1 MDLKG
6 EHLMCDICDMGDFMR
21 EWWAE
26 KEAREAAA
34 EVEAAKRQEQARDD
48 FVKRHGADAMRNL
61 GRLGTLAL
69 SPGTE
74 TEH

>member
-1 MDLKG
+1 
-6 EHLMCDICDMGDFMR
+6 MCDICDMGDFMR

-34 EVEAAKRQEQARDD
+34 EVEAVKRQEQARED

-61 GRLGTLAL
+61 GRLG
-69 SPGTE
+69 
-74 TEH
+74 